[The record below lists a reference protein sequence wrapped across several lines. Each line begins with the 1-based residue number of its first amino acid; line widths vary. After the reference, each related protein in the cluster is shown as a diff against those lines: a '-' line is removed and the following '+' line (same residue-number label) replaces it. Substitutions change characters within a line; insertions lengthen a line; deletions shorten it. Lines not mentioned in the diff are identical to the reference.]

1 MRVMVVLLGLA
12 LVLVGTALFFWPSVS
27 AWQAQR
33 EMSGRIEV
41 ALERDAEASAPVG
54 SRPKESDPAYQ
65 YLAEYNQA
73 VSSGTAESIND
84 PFGLGSDEF
93 ELGSVGIEDG
103 VVGSVAIPAM
113 NVRLPIYLGASDE
126 HLALG
131 AAVISGTS
139 APIGGT
145 NGNCVLAAHRGEWS
159 GVPMFRDIESVRV
172 GDLVVVETPWDVLV
186 YRAAELKVITPT
198 DTKSVSV
205 QPGRDL
211 LTLFTCHPYGANY
224 QRYLVICERDLEA
237 ERAYAEG
244 DGDTRDQVAG
254 ATSPMSIL
262 MGDVMRLAEPCESPR
277 LRFERA
283 LRVMGLVLLLA
294 ALLVTVRAI
303 LGALRH
309 EERTKAEGH
318 RGGAH
323 FRS

>member
-1 MRVMVVLLGLA
+1 MRG
-12 LVLVGTALFFWPSVS
+12 
-27 AWQAQR
+27 R
-33 EMSGRIEV
+33 EYG
-41 ALERDAEASAPVG
+41 P
-54 SRPKESDPAYQ
+54 
-65 YLAEYNQA
+65 
-73 VSSGTAESIND
+73 T
-84 PFGLGSDEF
+84 
-93 ELGSVGIEDG
+93 
-103 VVGSVAIPAM
+103 
-113 NVRLPIYLGASDE
+113 
-126 HLALG
+126 
-131 AAVISGTS
+131 ISGMVEIT
-139 APIGGT
+139 
-145 NGNCVLAAHRGEWS
+145 LA
-159 GVPMFRDIESVRV
+159 F
-172 GDLVVVETPWDVLV
+172 L
-186 YRAAELKVITPT
+186 VITPT

-254 ATSPMSIL
+254 ATSPTSIL

-318 RGGAH
+318 RGAALSFLGQMPSH
-323 FRS
+323 IRW